1 MEDHDYYAGQTY
13 NIDGGEKV
21 RVPLLELNVL
31 YREIIGN
38 WVPIAPVLEDRRET
52 FLGESAIAAKF
63 GSTAADSRRF
73 PCEKLW
79 WKSQLGSIT
88 TARFCAAMLGWRHPT
103 GRPRYFNHLTN
114 TRLQIC
120 LSRLNR
126 CSLRARPSSAR
137 MENWLHSAFSE

>member
-1 MEDHDYYAGQTY
+1 MEDYDYYAGQTY

-88 TARFCAAMLGWRHPT
+88 TARFCAAMLGGGIPPAGT
-103 GRPRYFNHLTN
+103 AIST
-114 TRLQIC
+114 TLQTPGC
-120 LSRLNR
+120 RSV
-126 CSLRARPSSAR
+126 
-137 MENWLHSAFSE
+137 